1 MENGYFRNPGS
12 RTVRTVRAGGVIQA
26 LSLKRMRGGL
36 PAVALLA
43 AGLALAGCK
52 EDCSAAA
59 KLGDFEFSQG
69 NFVNAVKQYEKA
81 LKADANCG
89 VVGRKLA
96 DAKRRIAEEK

>member
-1 MENGYFRNPGS
+1 MENGQFRHPGDRAEAKGIGALARS
-12 RTVRTVRAGGVIQA
+12 RTRGRNLWVAA
-26 LSLKRMRGGL
+26 LWM
-36 PAVALLA
+36 

-81 LKADANCG
+81 LRADANCG
-89 VVGRKLA
+89 TVGRKLE
-96 DAKRRIAEEK
+96 DAKRRIAEEQRQK